1 MTTTRRTVRDAEFPP
16 NNDSPDD
23 HSQRLLN
30 VDVLKRTCL
39 HGGPV
44 TVATVRFPPPES
56 SAAGENDER
65 RRNRDD
71 DDVRDDER
79 RNHHRD
85 LLESRGRVVFA
96 RGPWI
101 ESRPLFVLG
110 GGLPIIVDDG
120 PATAAEEEAGGR
132 GLAGGAA
139 EGRTLPP
146 YDERCYKILAYGD
159 AGVVGGSTIECISG
173 MIFPSSAPS
182 LSYLK
187 SSPSSSSPTS
197 SPDGTETFVPPS
209 RMRRSG
215 ASSASSSIS
224 VVAFGGRRMSFLSG
238 GGLWDRRRSA
248 DENDRGSRGGVA
260 DDFRSISIRRRTR
273 SHRGVAT
280 CPYLEVSDWI
290 HDIRMLDI
298 DPHRSSTCQVEDDA
312 TCEKTAISQRTASAF
327 LMAVAMASNNCEI
340 WAFRSTLTEGGR
352 GTTLCPTRL
361 QCVACDVRCMTYSL
375 SLYGWDDCVKF
386 DVDECATCD
395 GAYSESNGSAGIP
408 ALLAASGTVFGD
420 IVVWGVVDDQG
431 KSQRAANEHLTS
443 IVQRW
448 LSDAFTERNDGIP
461 QNKATRIRVCP
472 LQCLKGHLGSVF
484 KVKFSECGNFIAST
498 SDDRTVR
505 LWMLTPMNHQST
517 DAFGNGETYQRPG
530 QRSATEIIALDS
542 SHFMYTL
549 AWTGWGHTA
558 RVWDVSF
565 ASHQIDTLLPV
576 LVSAGEDGTA
586 RVWSPLS
593 STKEIAHPLRGHR
606 CESIWTVDV
615 CEGIVVTGGNDG
627 CVKLFGL
634 ESRVRSEEEFVR
646 SFFVPRD
653 PLPTRPIIAD
663 KVVIDSEPILPET
676 DESVDRA
683 NANSRKKKKKKVK
696 QYENGQAICGMAF
709 YSKGGNV
716 PNDLLVAT
724 RAGGLFSL
732 DLASDAW
739 CDHSSWSEHVMSSF
753 EDESSIDIDPSTG
766 SCVEAHPSG
775 KCAVVGTTEG
785 WLVISP
791 LCGSTSSAV
800 QTLPSNHSNTNIAF
814 HAPSYR
820 PVQSVTFTDESSL
833 LVFYARGVV
842 IWFEFD
848 QSPTPLHVMILGTT
862 GIPLSF
868 ANNCSEM
875 YIGDSR
881 GNIAYFALNETCPT
895 DMDTHAVVYEREPDY
910 LLTKVHG
917 REHVTGLAITSAG
930 VVISVGN
937 DGCMHQCKRDAN
949 GEMQKLISIPVP
961 NVTGLRHIWIQADP
975 TGIER
980 VILGG
985 FYGNDFV
992 MLDSTNGYYELL
1004 RIATGGRQRRQ
1015 DLFFNCNRNT
1025 GNLLCS
1031 NVFGLAILTGQ
1042 KDGINSID
1050 IHCSQL
1056 LRNSLAN
1063 THVCGQA
1070 RDAIYSIGPSTHGE
1084 TINDACWVEDDSG
1097 NLYLLTGSND
1107 CSVTLSKIKE
1117 NTLDSTVELPP
1128 HESCVRGVCSS
1139 GRLLVTCGGK
1149 LSMEFYILGTSVTSS
1164 SNGGGQLPC
1173 FVSLLCSYRTLGKA
1187 TIDHRMNTVRATSL
1201 FPLEKQC
1208 HLVLAGDSDGNLHL
1222 CVISERVVARRT
1234 IIGTKLQGNG
1244 RPVLCLALLRCN
1256 PRKIL
1261 AFVGTTGGEISVW
1274 VLPGIILSDGDGTHD
1289 FDGMIPNAPLHSFKA
1304 HQTGVN
1310 SMSVADVNSDMTT
1323 DTFNVIITSV
1333 GDDQA
1338 LSTCMLEFTNTVKI
1352 EGDLE
1357 VSAEIV
1363 LITKCASASALKGVK
1378 FVSDSD
1384 FHCIYTIHSAEI
1396 TTWHLFIN
1404 HHELVVN
1411 YISSSPLGT
1420 EGSCI
1425 DSICQKRDG
1434 SVHEIIAVGGEGL
1447 AVLSLNVNILRAARK
1462 LHDAN
1467 YLLITA
1473 GAGFSADSGLQTY
1486 ECAPTEYSA
1495 MCNPSKLMQSSY
1507 DFQRFWLKF
1516 TRAYSETDPHFGYE
1530 LLDQWCSGGRLRHL
1544 NRSSNDVDSLASP
1557 WWVYTSNVDGHF
1569 RRFKSFANTLCEI
1582 HGSALLFRCAGGI
1595 GYANGEPRLGKEWH
1609 RWNKKILSTDSCK
1622 QTTVEMSQNKLRSI
1636 ANSDEIFLCC
1646 HCGRP
1651 MRPNVLMFH
1660 DTDENVLNTIDIQ
1673 RERYQTWESLVEDYI
1688 AVNDQKLVILEM
1700 GCGMNVPAVREESVD
1715 VLLDCAKKVKS
1726 NGHRNEG
1733 SVCLIRIN
1741 PKDSEADIDGN
1752 SVKSISIASTA
1763 AVALQEI
1770 DAWIKVFARC
1780 YT

>member
-1 MTTTRRTVRDAEFPP
+1 M
-16 NNDSPDD
+16 
-23 HSQRLLN
+23 
-30 VDVLKRTCL
+30 
-39 HGGPV
+39 

-56 SAAGENDER
+56 SAAAGNDER
-65 RRNRDD
+65 RRNL
-71 DDVRDDER
+71 DVDR

-110 GGLPIIVDDG
+110 VCSDDGDDG
-120 PATAAEEEAGGR
+120 PAVAVEEERGGR
-132 GLAGGAA
+132 GPVGGAA
-139 EGRTLPP
+139 EGRAFPP
-146 YDERCYKILAYGD
+146 HDGRCYKIPAFGD
-159 AGVVGGSTIECISG
+159 GSVVGGSTIECISG

-182 LSYLK
+182 LAYLK
-187 SSPSSSSPTS
+187 SSPSSSSSSS
-197 SPDGTETFVPPS
+197 SPDGTDTFVPPS
-209 RMRRSG
+209 RRRRSG
-215 ASSASSSIS
+215 ASSSIS

-238 GGLWDRRRSA
+238 GGLWDRRRS
-248 DENDRGSRGGVA
+248 DKYDRNGDGTGMRGAA
-260 DDFRSISIRRRTR
+260 DDFRSISIWRSTTNHRRM
-273 SHRGVAT
+273 AT

-290 HDIRMLDI
+290 HDVRMLDI

-312 TCEKTAISQRTASAF
+312 NCEKTDISQRLTSAF

-340 WAFRSTLTEGGR
+340 WAFRSTLEEGGR
-352 GTTLCPTRL
+352 GMTLCPTRL

-386 DVDECATCD
+386 DVDECATDD
-395 GAYSESNGSAGIP
+395 GEYSESNGSAGIP

-420 IVVWGVVDDQG
+420 IVVWGVVDNQG
-431 KSQRAANEHLTS
+431 KSQRASNEHITL
-443 IVQRW
+443 IVKRW
-448 LSDAFTERNDGIP
+448 LSDAFTKRNDEIP

-505 LWMLTPMNHQST
+505 LWMLTQINHQST
-517 DAFGNGETYQRPG
+517 TTFGDGKTYQRPG
-530 QRSATEIIALDS
+530 QRSATDILTLYS
-542 SHFMYTL
+542 SRIPYTL

-565 ASHQIDTLLPV
+565 ASARSYHQTDTLLPM

-615 CEGIVVTGGNDG
+615 CEGIAITGGNDG

-634 ESRVRSEEEFVR
+634 ESRVKSEEEFVR

-653 PLPTRPIIAD
+653 PLPTTPMIANNG
-663 KVVIDSEPILPET
+663 VINPVPRSPET
-676 DESVDRA
+676 GESGDRA
-683 NANSRKKKKKKVK
+683 NANPRKTKKKVK
-696 QYENGQAICGMAF
+696 KDENGQAICGMVF
-709 YSKGGNV
+709 YSNGGSV
-716 PNDLLVAT
+716 PNGLLVAT

-739 CDHSSWSEHVMSSF
+739 WDHSSWSEHVMSF
-753 EDESSIDIDPSTG
+753 FVDESPIDIDPSTG
-766 SCVEAHPSG
+766 SCVGAHPSG

-800 QTLPSNHSNTNIAF
+800 QTLPSKHNNTNIAF
-814 HAPSYR
+814 RAPSYR
-820 PVQSVTFTDESSL
+820 PVQSVTFIDESSL

-868 ANNCSEM
+868 ASNGNEM

-881 GNIAYFALNETCPT
+881 GNIAYFALNETCPI
-895 DMDTHAVVYEREPDY
+895 DMDTHAVVHEREPDF

-961 NVTGLRHIWIQADP
+961 NVTGLRHIWIQSDP

-985 FYGNDFV
+985 FYGNVFV

-1025 GNLLCS
+1025 GNLLCT
-1031 NVFGLAILTGQ
+1031 NEFGLAILTGQ

-1050 IHCSQL
+1050 IHCSHL
-1056 LRNSLAN
+1056 LRNSLVN
-1063 THVCGQA
+1063 TDVCGQA
-1070 RDAIYSIGPSTHGE
+1070 RDVIYSIGPSTHGE

-1097 NLYLLTGSND
+1097 FLYLLTGSND
-1107 CSVTLSKIKE
+1107 CSVKLSKLKE

-1222 CVISERVVARRT
+1222 CVISERAVARRT

-1261 AFVGTTGGEISVW
+1261 AFVGTTGGEIFVW
-1274 VLPGIILSDGDGTHD
+1274 MLPGIILSDGDGTHD
-1289 FDGMIPNAPLHSFKA
+1289 LDGMIPNAPLHSFKA

-1310 SMSVADVNSDMTT
+1310 DMSVADVNSDMTT

-1338 LSTCMLEFTNTVKI
+1338 LSTCMLEFTNTDKI
-1352 EGDLE
+1352 EDLE

-1363 LITKCASASALKGVK
+1363 LITKCASASALKAVK

-1384 FHCIYTIHSAEI
+1384 FHRIYTIHSAEI
-1396 TTWHLFIN
+1396 TMWHLFIY
-1404 HHELVVN
+1404 HHELVVK

-1425 DSICQKRDG
+1425 DSICKKRDG
-1434 SVHEIIAVGGEGL
+1434 SVHEMIAVGGEGV
-1447 AVLSLNVNILRAARK
+1447 AVLSLDVNILRAARK

-1609 RWNKKILSTDSCK
+1609 RWNQKIMSTDSCK
-1622 QTTVEMSQNKLRSI
+1622 HTTVEMSQNKLRSI
-1636 ANSDEIFLCC
+1636 AKSDEIFLCC
-1646 HCGRP
+1646 HCRRP

-1660 DTDENVLNTIDIQ
+1660 DTDENVLNTINIQ
-1673 RERYQTWESLVEDYI
+1673 RERYQTWESLVEDYV
-1688 AVNDQKLVILEM
+1688 AVNEQKLVILEM
-1700 GCGMNVPAVREESVD
+1700 GCGTNVPAVREESLE

-1726 NGHRNEG
+1726 NGHRNVG

-1741 PKDSEADIDGN
+1741 PKDSEVDVDGN
-1752 SVKSISIASTA
+1752 SVESIPIASTA

-1770 DAWIKVFARC
+1770 DAWINVFASC